1 MAEITGM
8 RYHAWLLCVFNKGM
22 FLFCF
27 FLFLAAVA
35 AVAVWFTV
43 AQLPCP
49 VLIQS
54 CPSLRR
60 GQPGWA
66 TSHFYN
72 AVHLS
77 LGVLL
82 DVQKYF
88 HISDSHAGLLQTGKE
103 PVLGPGARAFCQRL
117 MGFCGWLQPL
127 GLLAGE
133 SWGLNRLWNWSQWQD
148 AVEGDRLGK
157 VPECS
162 RSFSC
167 LQIS

>member
-1 MAEITGM
+1 
-8 RYHAWLLCVFNKGM
+8 M
-22 FLFCF
+22 FLF
-27 FLFLAAVA
+27 LA

-43 AQLPCP
+43 AQLPCL
-49 VLIQS
+49 VFIRS
-54 CPSLRR
+54 CPGLRR
-60 GQPGWA
+60 SSLGSQPGWA

-77 LGVLL
+77 PGVLL

-103 PVLGPGARAFCQRL
+103 PVLEPGARAFCQRL
-117 MGFCGWLQPL
+117 VGFCGWLQPL
-127 GLLAGE
+127 SLLARE
-133 SWGLNRLWNWSQWQD
+133 SWELNRLWNWSQRQD

-162 RSFSC
+162 WSSSC
-167 LQIS
+167 L